1 MKTVDEIFGEML
13 VCFGERTGMEV
24 DQGCDLAVRLYAAA
38 AQIYAMYL
46 QADWVARQAFPQTA
60 EGDYLDL
67 HAQLRGLERKQASH
81 AAGTLRFFADQA
93 AETPREIPLG
103 TVCMTA
109 GLVRF
114 ETTRAAVL
122 PVGQLQ
128 VDVPARALLAGSAGN
143 AAAGTVLSMAVAPVG
158 IRRCDNPEPFLGG
171 SDGETD
177 SELRKRVLDTFQ
189 RLPNGANAA
198 FYEQGALSFD
208 EVAAASVL
216 PRSRGIGTVDVVVS
230 THSGQADPALLE
242 QLQTYFQSRRE
253 IAVDVQ
259 VRAPEQVKVD
269 VTVRIQPAE
278 GSDRETVAAGVEA
291 AVRNWFSGERL
302 GKPVLLAQLYSLV
315 FSCGGVANCK
325 LAAPADDVEIAAH
338 QLPVLGTLTVE
349 ELTRAGHNICV
360 SCWPLWGYMI
370 WRAPFR
376 TGSWRPWG
384 RPWIRRRPRWMSCTG
399 SPVWQRPRTGAWSGL
414 PPCSGAGP
422 LPRLPR
428 PCGRPWPPCSAS
440 AETALHWT
448 PSTTPSPAAASTPGY
463 GRPGRPGRW
472 RSPSPRC
479 PGSRPALTRSKRS
492 WRTSSRP
499 ICWYSTTFGISPGP
513 SWSLNFPA
521 GRRLRTRP
529 SHGPGWRPMWSRRM
543 DPDKRRRGPRI
554 LSCGSPSFF
563 YFWASSVSSVWT
575 ISKTRASQCSFR
587 VTPAS
592 LARVSRAAHSVA

>member
-1 MKTVDEIFGEML
+1 M
-13 VCFGERTGMEV
+13 
-24 DQGCDLAVRLYAAA
+24 
-38 AQIYAMYL
+38 
-46 QADWVARQAFPQTA
+46 
-60 EGDYLDL
+60 
-67 HAQLRGLERKQASH
+67 
-81 AAGTLRFFADQA
+81 
-93 AETPREIPLG
+93 G

-189 RLPNGANAA
+189 RLPNGANTA

-349 ELTRAGHNICV
+349 ELT
-360 SCWPLWGYMI
+360 
-370 WRAPFR
+370 
-376 TGSWRPWG
+376 
-384 RPWIRRRPRWMSCTG
+384 
-399 SPVWQRPRTGAWSGL
+399 
-414 PPCSGAGP
+414 
-422 LPRLPR
+422 
-428 PCGRPWPPCSAS
+428 
-440 AETALHWT
+440 
-448 PSTTPSPAAASTPGY
+448 
-463 GRPGRPGRW
+463 
-472 RSPSPRC
+472 
-479 PGSRPALTRSKRS
+479 
-492 WRTSSRP
+492 
-499 ICWYSTTFGISPGP
+499 
-513 SWSLNFPA
+513 
-521 GRRLRTRP
+521 
-529 SHGPGWRPMWSRRM
+529 
-543 DPDKRRRGPRI
+543 
-554 LSCGSPSFF
+554 
-563 YFWASSVSSVWT
+563 
-575 ISKTRASQCSFR
+575 
-587 VTPAS
+587 
-592 LARVSRAAHSVA
+592 